1 MDRIDRLEQSVTRL
15 EGDVSMLKTD
25 VSTLKA
31 DVSSLKTDVSSLKTD
46 VSSLKTDVAHL
57 TTSVADIQTTLTRL
71 DAKLDLGEIR
81 ASVER
86 AHTDIYKWVATL
98 AISVAALGFA
108 AYAGLKAGANV
119 QSGRPSAVANSENP
133 AAL

>member
-1 MDRIDRLEQSVTRL
+1 MDRIDRLEQSVARL
-15 EGDVSMLKTD
+15 EGDVST
-25 VSTLKA
+25 
-31 DVSSLKTDVSSLKTD
+31 LKTDVSSLKTD

-71 DAKLDLGEIR
+71 DAKLDLGDIR

>member
-1 MDRIDRLEQSVTRL
+1 MDRIDRLEQSVARL

-25 VSTLKA
+25 VST
-31 DVSSLKTDVSSLKTD
+31 LKTDVSSLKTD

-71 DAKLDLGEIR
+71 DAKLDLGDIR

-119 QSGRPSAVANSENP
+119 QSGRPSAAANSENP